1 MIAARLP
8 RGEAYPPQRPAKKK
22 KLAPM
27 QNCTS
32 AKTTQNNIE
41 RH

>member
-1 MIAARLP
+1 MIAARLL
-8 RGEAYPPQRPAKKK
+8 RGEGYPLQRPAEKK

-27 QNCTS
+27 QNCTG

-41 RH
+41 RD